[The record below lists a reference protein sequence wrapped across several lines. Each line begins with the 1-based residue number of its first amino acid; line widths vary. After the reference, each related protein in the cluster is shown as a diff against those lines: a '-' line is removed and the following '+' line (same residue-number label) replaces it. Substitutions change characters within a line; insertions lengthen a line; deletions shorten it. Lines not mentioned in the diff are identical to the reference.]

1 MDSVTTPGLDGPPAA
16 LPRPSSIDWLAMVVV
31 AGVTVAAYGPMVYG
45 VIRLSTR
52 TTQALNA
59 FVLLG
64 FAAVEAFVSVHRVH
78 PFRLQVTPHGIV
90 LFSASCMALAVA
102 SLSGLWPLA
111 VLGLCFNI
119 ASLLSFGFGREGTR
133 FFHPALAGL
142 GCAVALLVFV
152 PRFDLL
158 LRLTAARGS
167 AVALNLVGFQTQV
180 VAQQDPFGVNLV
192 VERGLSVFNVATE
205 CNGFGI
211 ILSSVVLVVLVSAR
225 RAYPWVLRVGLA
237 LAAVGMGLVFNTLR
251 IVAISLASM
260 NTMLDYTLIHEGLG
274 TLVYMAALAA
284 VWSLVRL
291 AKPRQLPDE
300 TRDGPVGGERRP
312 TV

>member
-1 MDSVTTPGLDGPPAA
+1 MA
-16 LPRPSSIDWLAMVVV
+16 VV

-64 FAAVEAFVSVHRVH
+64 VAAVEAFLSVRKAY
-78 PFRLQVTPHGIV
+78 PFRLQIAPHGIL
-90 LFSASCMALAVA
+90 LFSASCVALAVA

-119 ASLLSFGFGREGTR
+119 ASLLSFSFGREGAR

-152 PRFDLL
+152 PRFDVL

-167 AVALNLVGFQTQV
+167 AVALNLAGFQTQV
-180 VAQQDPFGVNLV
+180 VAQQDPFAINLV
-192 VERGLSVFNVATE
+192 VERGVSVFNVATE

-211 ILSSVVLVVLVSAR
+211 ILSSVVLAVLVSAR
-225 RAYPWVLRVGLA
+225 RAYPWALRVGLGV
-237 LAAVGMGLVFNTLR
+237 AAAAMGLAFNTVR

-274 TLVYMAALAA
+274 SLIYMAALAS
-284 VWSLVRL
+284 VWVLVRL
-291 AKPRQLPDE
+291 AKPRRLALA
-300 TRDGPVGGERRP
+300 GLGGI
-312 TV
+312 V